1 MNGRRAVLAGVTATA
16 AMTAL
21 WLVEP
26 RIGLARIAVGD
37 ILSSLLAV
45 ATAYASLPPALGWIF
60 HLCVGILFALLY
72 AGGLVQRLRVSPIAR
87 GLTDGVGLF
96 LLSQLA
102 FMPLVGAGVFSRG
115 DPAMLLGSLIGHLT
129 YGGVL
134 GAIYNAPAPAV
145 EAL

>member
-16 AMTAL
+16 AMTVL

-45 ATAYASLPPALGWIF
+45 ATAYASLPPLLGWIF
-60 HLCVGILFALLY
+60 HLCVGVLFALLY
-72 AGGLVQRLRVSPIAR
+72 AGGLVQRLPGAPIAR
-87 GLTDGVGLF
+87 GMTYGVGLF
-96 LLSQLA
+96 VLAQLA
-102 FMPLVGAGVFSRG
+102 FMPLVGAGIFSRG
-115 DPAMLLGSLIGHLT
+115 DPAMLVGSLIGHLT

-134 GAIYNAPAPAV
+134 GALYGDPAPASP
-145 EAL
+145 LS